1 MRSEKDESLS
11 GTVIMENERKDFF
24 FLEWEVMECSG
35 FPLFNRQC
43 ALRYVVYH
51 SLSPSNAMSF
61 PWKLV
66 WRLKVPSRVAFFSW
80 TAALGKML
88 SIDNLQKRRVIVLDW
103 CSVCK
108 KCGQSVGHF
117 LLHFPIAYEL
127 WTMAFYLFGP
137 RWNRGVIHTSMKVS
151 GQNGGNGT

>member
-66 WRLKVPSRVAFFSW
+66 WRLKVPSRVAFFSC
-80 TAALGKML
+80 TTALGNML
-88 SIDNLQKRRVIVLDW
+88 SIDNFQKRGIILLD
-103 CSVCK
+103 
-108 KCGQSVGHF
+108 
-117 LLHFPIAYEL
+117 
-127 WTMAFYLFGP
+127 
-137 RWNRGVIHTSMKVS
+137 
-151 GQNGGNGT
+151 